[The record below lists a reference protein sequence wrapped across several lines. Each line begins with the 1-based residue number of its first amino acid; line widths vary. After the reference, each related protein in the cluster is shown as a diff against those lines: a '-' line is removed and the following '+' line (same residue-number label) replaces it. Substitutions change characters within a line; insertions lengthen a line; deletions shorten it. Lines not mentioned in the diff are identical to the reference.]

1 MIGVRS
7 CEGLRFCNNLTCLHI
22 WASSE
27 KRFLGVKGHDEFQSF
42 SIAAAPLKISR
53 KERKVRIKRT
63 VARIHPNNAAPSTQ
77 KIHLLQ
83 VQSESRV
90 PLPMCRHSLS
100 GDQEITFRAEH
111 NVSRL

>member
-1 MIGVRS
+1 MGFFWEEQS
-7 CEGLRFCNNLTCLHI
+7 LD
-22 WASSE
+22 
-27 KRFLGVKGHDEFQSF
+27 VKEDDEFQYF
-42 SIAAAPLKISR
+42 SIATTPLEISR

-63 VARIHPNNAAPSTQ
+63 VARIFPTNAAPSTQ